1 MPGRV
6 LIQVGELGIGPDRHP
21 VIRRVT
27 QERGWIVHSCTER
40 PFPIPTPKPPFH
52 VTVTVT
58 PPFVPA
64 ELAPEDSTDT
74 RRLGAQ
80 VAFSFSEGDG

>member
-1 MPGRV
+1 M
-6 LIQVGELGIGPDRHP
+6 E
-21 VIRRVT
+21 
-27 QERGWIVHSCTER
+27 ERGWIVSRCAER
-40 PFPIPTPKPPFH
+40 VFPIPTPEPPFH

-80 VAFSFSEGDG
+80 VAFSFSEDDG